1 MKKLLLTLTI
11 IAALALG
18 LFGLTACGTN
28 GTGAGGANGTGNS
41 AAAQAA
47 EEAYGF
53 SAASAGA
60 ILSSMNANAS
70 LSARSTAADAAADAG
85 AADDAAAEIDELNGY
100 MLLVEGLL
108 EDGAFGASAETS
120 DREGYAVKMTVSYKD
135 LEGDTIEY
143 VLYYNET
150 LVREE
155 YDRDDDDD
163 EVEQIYRL
171 EGVMLLGGSEYSIEG
186 RRNVESERGESES
199 EEQFRVNMGDGR
211 SMLVEHEAESER
223 GESEQEYVYSIYD
236 GSGLVERSSFEYEEE
251 RGDVEIEF
259 RLTKDGN
266 TKVFYFEQE
275 NGRIEIKVG
284 DRNSAARYF
293 VTIDETGNY
302 VYTVAGGGS
311 YNMHRFDFDD

>member
-60 ILSSMNANAS
+60 ILSSMNATAAP
-70 LSARSTAADAAADAG
+70 SARSTATDAGTAAAP
-85 AADDAAAEIDELNGY
+85 ADDTAAEIDELNGY

-108 EDGAFGASAETS
+108 EEGSFGASAETS

-155 YDRDDDDD
+155 VDRDDDD

-171 EGVMLLGGSEYSIEG
+171 EGIMLLGGGEYSIEG
-186 RRNVESERGESES
+186 RRSVESERGESES
-199 EEQFRVNMGDGR
+199 EEQFRVNLSDGR

-236 GSGLVERSSFEYEEE
+236 GRTLVERSSFEYEEE

-259 RLTKDGN
+259 RLTRDGN
-266 TKVFYFEQE
+266 TKIFYFEQE
-275 NGRIEIKVG
+275 NGRIAIKVG